1 MSPAAPFRA
10 PADFRAIDIH
20 AHIVVPEVFDTTSAH
35 ALVLAQARDPSLP
48 EEARERNRR
57 QQMET
62 VRRMAD
68 TAERIGQM
76 DGMRVGRQVLSPS
89 LVHQCTYILDRE
101 TSLKLERL
109 SNDRMAELVAEAPDR
124 FSGLGT
130 VPLSEPDLAVQE
142 LRRCRR
148 ELGLRGVTI
157 STFAGGREIGHPD
170 LHPFWREAAETGALV
185 YVHPA
190 GNRTPRFQQW
200 VLWNSVGQC
209 FEETMAIAS
218 LIYEGVLERFPS
230 LKICISH
237 GGGYMPHNMGRI
249 DRNWL
254 EKPAT
259 RVNMT
264 KPPADYL
271 RMLWFDSCVYDD
283 AILANLIAKVGADRV
298 VLGSD
303 YPVGDKQPVTTIEK
317 AGFDAATRDAILW
330 GNAEKLLA
338 E

>member
-1 MSPAAPFRA
+1 MMSEAPRPAA
-10 PADFRAIDIH
+10 RAIDFH
-20 AHIVVPEVFDTTSAH
+20 AHIVVPEVFDVTSAY
-35 ALVLAQARDPSLP
+35 ALTLAPARDPSLS
-48 EEARERNRR
+48 E
-57 QQMET
+57 
-62 VRRMAD
+62 
-68 TAERIGQM
+68 AERQRTRDGQVSVVGRMSDVRQRLARM
-76 DGMRVGRQVLSPS
+76 DEMRVARQVLSPS
-89 LVHQCTYILDRE
+89 LVHQSTYMLERE
-101 TSLKLERL
+101 ESLRLERL
-109 SNDRMAELVAEAPDR
+109 SNDRLAEMVAAAPDR
-124 FSGLGT
+124 FLGLGG
-130 VPLSEPDLAVQE
+130 VPLQAPDLAVTE

-148 ELGLRGVTI
+148 DLGLRGVAI

-170 LHPFWREAAETGALV
+170 LHAFWREAVDLGAIV

-190 GNRTPRFQQW
+190 GNRDPRFLPYA
-200 VLWNSVGQC
+200 LWNSVGQC

-259 RVNMT
+259 RLNMR
-264 KPPADYL
+264 KPPVDYL
-271 RMLWFDSCVYDD
+271 RMLWFDSCVYDRD
-283 AILANLIAKVGADRV
+283 VLRNVVAKVGSDRV

-303 YPVGDKQPVTTIEK
+303 YPVGDMAPVKTIEE
-317 AGFDAATRDAILW
+317 AGLGETVCAAILYE
-330 GNAEKLLA
+330 NAEQLLA